1 MQIDN
6 GSENRRT
13 RFVNVGQDN
22 TDELVLVG
30 KALGSPMRIQIL
42 EFLQD
47 KSANVSEI
55 AQGLGIPRATA
66 DLHVSVLA
74 DAGFLEFE
82 TLPAKRGV
90 QKVCTRSHDIVVLH
104 VPKAPSTELLDSVTT
119 DMPIGNF
126 VDYDFRAVESG
137 GTCGMVGENSPIGMF
152 DDIASFHEPDRVNAQ
167 VIWFSAGHLEY
178 RFPFRSQGDRIPRSL
193 TLTAELCS
201 EAEGYHLDW
210 PSDIF
215 VEVNDV
221 ELGLWT
227 SPADFGG
234 TRGRL
239 TPDWWSRHNTQFGL
253 VPTWTTDTEGTT
265 INGEK
270 ISNVGIDE
278 LNLGQHSF
286 VKVRLG
292 VRPDAK
298 NCGGMNLFGER
309 FGNAAQGIVLK
320 LEF

>member
-1 MQIDN
+1 MQRKN
-6 GSENRRT
+6 SSENRRT

-22 TDELVLVG
+22 TDELVLVA

-47 KSANVSEI
+47 KTANVSEI

-66 DLHVSVLA
+66 DLHISVLA

-104 VPKAPSTELLDSVTT
+104 VPKAPSSELLDVVTT

-126 VDYDFRAVESG
+126 VDYEIRAIESG
-137 GTCGMVGENSPIGMF
+137 GTCGLVGENSLIGMI

-167 VIWFSAGHLEY
+167 IIYFAAGYLEY
-178 RFPFRSQGDRIPRSL
+178 RFPFRSQADRMPRSL

-215 VEVNDV
+215 VEINDV
-221 ELGLWT
+221 ELGIWT

-234 TRGRL
+234 TRGRR
-239 TPDWWSRHNTQFGL
+239 TPDWWPTGNSQFGL

-270 ISNVGIDE
+270 VSNVCIDD
-278 LNLGQHSF
+278 LNLGRHSF

-292 VRPDAK
+292 VRADAK
-298 NCGGMNLFGER
+298 NCGGLNLFGER
-309 FGNAAQGIVLK
+309 AGNADQGIVLT
-320 LEF
+320 LDF